1 VIVGGSRRRVKV
13 RRLMLMVHLS
23 LALSLFGACFW
34 RTYGKAAATHA
45 DLLVA
50 MARKG
55 TDLVASGRLTAESMP
70 ELTYPLERADA
81 FARAATARSAD
92 HPPTSLL
99 ALDDLCARYQA
110 FLDALDRVRRE
121 ENGAAARAALAEPL
135 AAVERAGEAVRTA
148 LRTEGRL

>member
-1 VIVGGSRRRVKV
+1 MIVGGSRRRVKV

-55 TDLVASGRLTAESMP
+55 TDLVASERLTAESMP